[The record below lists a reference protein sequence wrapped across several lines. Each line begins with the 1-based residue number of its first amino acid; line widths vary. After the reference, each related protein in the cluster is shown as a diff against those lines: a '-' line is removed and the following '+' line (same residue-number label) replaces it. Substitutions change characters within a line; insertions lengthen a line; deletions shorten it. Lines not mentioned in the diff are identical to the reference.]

1 LIKAGRVCPQE
12 IDWLLCHYSSHFF
25 RGQIVELLE
34 QAGCMIPEEKRFTN
48 LYSRGNTVCASIYLM
63 LEELLNSGK
72 LQPGQKIFCFVPE
85 SGRFT
90 TAYMMLNAV
99 ENTNKPMISQISNF
113 LEVPESSTLE
123 NFKPEHPNSPQAY
136 LWREL
141 VWIWLTSAILP
152 EIATGIM

>member
-1 LIKAGRVCPQE
+1 
-12 IDWLLCHYSSHFF
+12 
-25 RGQIVELLE
+25 
-34 QAGCMIPEEKRFTN
+34 
-48 LYSRGNTVCASIYLM
+48 M

-90 TAYMMLNAV
+90 TAYMMLTAV
-99 ENTNKPMISQISNF
+99 ENTNKPMISQVYNF

-123 NFKPEHPNSPQAY
+123 SFKPEQPNSPQAY
-136 LWREL
+136 LLREL

-152 EIATGIM
+152 EIPTGIM